1 MVRRTDRLGWCMSA
15 SMMEAVKP
23 AARGVPVRHVA
34 AVSVGNALGFY
45 DFLTYVYFA
54 VYIGHAFFPATNQTA
69 SLLSTYG
76 ASFVGFLARPVGA
89 MIIGPM
95 GDRIGR
101 RMAMMLSFTLMGIGV
116 IGVALTPS
124 YARIGIA
131 APILVIVFRLVQG
144 FALGGEVGP
153 TTAYLIEAAAA
164 ERRGFYA
171 SLQYAT
177 QDLGVLVAG
186 LIGTV
191 LASSLSPD
199 QLQDWGWRLAMLIGA
214 SIVPFGLW
222 MRRSLPETLHAAD
235 DAALA
240 PDATTGVTTLKP
252 GLRPYFALI
261 VYGLMMLTS
270 GTIGSYVG
278 SYMTT
283 FALTTL
289 RLPATVAFGVII
301 VNGAFSVV
309 FEPISGW
316 LSDRFGRK
324 PVMLIPG
331 FILLFSVLPAFWMIA
346 HFRTTF
352 VFYAA
357 IAVVTILQ
365 ALSTTPVVTILTESL
380 PKNVRSGVVST
391 VYAFAISIF
400 GGSTQFMLT
409 FLLAVSGSPLTPAY
423 YWVVALLFGLTAMVL
438 VKESAPVKLRR
449 SV

>member
-1 MVRRTDRLGWCMSA
+1 MSVLTA
-15 SMMEAVKP
+15 DVGAPRS
-23 AARGVPVRHVA
+23 VPIRHVA

-54 VYIGHAFFPATNQTA
+54 VYIGRAFFPAHSETA

-101 RMAMMLSFTLMGIGV
+101 KMAMMLSFTLMGIGV

-124 YARIGIA
+124 YAQIGLA

-153 TTAYLIEAAAA
+153 TTAYLIEAAPPR
-164 ERRGFYA
+164 RRGFYA

-177 QDLGVLVAG
+177 QDVGVLAAG
-186 LIGTV
+186 LVGTV
-191 LASSLSPD
+191 LAANLSAD
-199 QLQDWGWRLAMLIGA
+199 QLQGWGWRVAMLIGA

-240 PDATTGVTTLKP
+240 PDATKGETTAKT
-252 GLRPYFALI
+252 GLRPYTALI

-289 RLPATVAFGVII
+289 QLPATVAFGVII
-301 VNGAFSVV
+301 VNGGFNVI
-309 FEPISGW
+309 FEPISGL

-331 FILLFSVLPAFWMIA
+331 FILLVTILPAFWLIS
-346 HFRTTF
+346 HYRTTF

-357 IAVVTILQ
+357 IATVTMLA
-365 ALSTTPVVTILTESL
+365 ALSSPPVVTTLTESL
-380 PKNVRSGVVST
+380 PKGVRSGVVST

-409 FLLAVSGSPLTPAY
+409 FLIALTGSPLTPAW
-423 YWVVALLFGLTAMVL
+423 YWIGALIFGLTAMVL
-438 VKESAPVKLRR
+438 VKESAPVKLGRD
-449 SV
+449 